1 MSGARRAFP
10 GRSWLCAAALVLC
23 LCAGLWAGAASAR
36 TLEAIRASGAIKLC
50 AHPNSLPYAS
60 KAGDPAGFQ
69 VELGRALAARLGV
82 ALDTEWIVTPVQIA
96 RADCDIVLDTIAD
109 PEAQSETHLALS
121 NSYYGSGVAIV
132 VRQGSPITG
141 FGALNGR
148 TKVGVMVGS
157 VAAMMLEQRGVSIS
171 MFGFEDDMLAALA
184 AGEIDA
190 AAATPMAAGWFQKT
204 HAAQAPIAI
213 LPTGE
218 KALTWNVAVGMR
230 RPDGDLRDA
239 INAALEK
246 LNEDGTTEAI
256 YARYGIAL
264 QAPRPMP

>member
-1 MSGARRAFP
+1 MSGAKRASP
-10 GRSWLCAAALVLC
+10 GLVWRCAAALLLC
-23 LCAGLWAGAASAR
+23 AGAASAR
-36 TLEAIRASGAIKLC
+36 TLDAIRASGTIKLC

-60 KAGDPAGFQ
+60 KAGNPAGFQ
-69 VELGRALAARLGV
+69 VELGQALATRLGV
-82 ALDTEWIVTPVQIA
+82 MLDTDWIVTPMQIA
-96 RADCDIVLDTIAD
+96 RANCDIVLDTIAD

-121 NSYYGSGVAIV
+121 KPYYGSGVAIV

-157 VAAMMLEQRGVSIS
+157 VAAMMLDQRGVSIS

-204 HAAQAPIAI
+204 HAAQAPILI

-218 KALTWNVAVGMR
+218 RALTWNVAFGMR
-230 RPDGDLRDA
+230 RPDDKFRDA
-239 INAALEK
+239 IDDALEK
-246 LNEDGTTEAI
+246 LGEDGTTGAI